1 MNNKRRFFV
10 AGACLAAVLICAP
23 VQTVYAQPE
32 GVTTE
37 DAAKTKKMEAP
48 AQITLENL
56 GFGQLQISWTA
67 VEGASEYRIYRSATE
82 TGGYKKIA
90 DVTDTMYTDTV
101 TTEATHYYKVVAMRL
116 NEKGKRVRGKVSAAQ
131 VIEVPSDIPQ
141 VTAVGGGTNGMTVQ
155 WSSVDGAQ
163 EYVVYRSTKKGK
175 GYKKVTTTALTSYTD
190 IGAESGSRY
199 YYKVAAGRLVDGVMK
214 YQAKSPA
221 KSGWTAPSA
230 PTGLTAAQAEG
241 GIDLKWTAPKGA
253 TYYRV
258 YRAVGSST
266 SYTLLADK
274 VKKNAYTDV
283 EIAAGENYSY
293 YVVAAH
299 GTLIGGKSTA
309 AVVNIGEIKV
319 NTRTLFLGPGVSA
332 TLNEQS
338 ALPGKIGFVSENPA
352 VATVNADGKVTGVAA
367 GKTQIQ
373 VTVGVVSTSVTVTV
387 TDCPVNG
394 IDVSKWQQDIKLTG
408 TPGKTVAAADIADD
422 LLRDVND
429 RNTQR
434 LYLLCGGFLKAVH
447 LAHLDYHAVHRTAL
461 QMNLQFTHGLLQLLS
476 VHVVIRNHIPQ
487 KILTQQRTALLV
499 VTRKQRRGGSI
510 LRSNGAQAVQQLLRI
525 EVQLEQIVPCAQLE
539 RLLDQFELVVAA
551 QHQNFRRRALLPQL
565 TDELD
570 AVHARH
576 FDISN
581 DDVRLLFLYELH
593 RLQSVRRLPDQN
605 EAVFFPVNDG
615 FKSNANHRVVIRDQ
629 YARFSHLLSPISRRC
644 TVTQV
649 RTCSSLSKDSPQS
662 SPYSMRR
669 RSSTL

>member
-1 MNNKRRFFV
+1 MQHF
-10 AGACLAAVLICAP
+10 
-23 VQTVYAQPE
+23 AQPLR
-32 GVTTE
+32 
-37 DAAKTKKMEAP
+37 
-48 AQITLENL
+48 Q
-56 GFGQLQISWTA
+56 
-67 VEGASEYRIYRSATE
+67 
-82 TGGYKKIA
+82 
-90 DVTDTMYTDTV
+90 
-101 TTEATHYYKVVAMRL
+101 
-116 NEKGKRVRGKVSAAQ
+116 
-131 VIEVPSDIPQ
+131 PQ
-141 VTAVGGGTNGMTVQ
+141 N
-155 WSSVDGAQ
+155 
-163 EYVVYRSTKKGK
+163 
-175 GYKKVTTTALTSYTD
+175 
-190 IGAESGSRY
+190 
-199 YYKVAAGRLVDGVMK
+199 RLVRRRCRR
-214 YQAKSPA
+214 S
-221 KSGWTAPSA
+221 
-230 PTGLTAAQAEG
+230 
-241 GIDLKWTAPKGA
+241 
-253 TYYRV
+253 
-258 YRAVGSST
+258 
-266 SYTLLADK
+266 
-274 VKKNAYTDV
+274 
-283 EIAAGENYSY
+283 
-293 YVVAAH
+293 
-299 GTLIGGKSTA
+299 
-309 AVVNIGEIKV
+309 
-319 NTRTLFLGPGVSA
+319 
-332 TLNEQS
+332 
-338 ALPGKIGFVSENPA
+338 
-352 VATVNADGKVTGVAA
+352 
-367 GKTQIQ
+367 
-373 VTVGVVSTSVTVTV
+373 
-387 TDCPVNG
+387 
-394 IDVSKWQQDIKLTG
+394 QQDIKLTG

-551 QHQNFRRRALLPQL
+551 QHQNFRLRALLPQL

-570 AVHARH
+570 TVHARH